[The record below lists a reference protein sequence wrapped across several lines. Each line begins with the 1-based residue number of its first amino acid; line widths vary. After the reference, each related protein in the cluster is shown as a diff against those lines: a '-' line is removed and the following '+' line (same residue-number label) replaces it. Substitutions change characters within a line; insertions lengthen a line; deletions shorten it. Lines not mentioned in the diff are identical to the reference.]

1 MYFNYIILIFFGS
14 IINFVYNAYPSN
26 VSIIN
31 NNVSDAPQDLRVEI
45 FDEFGN
51 INDDN
56 SHDSVLKF
64 NISWLP
70 PYSWC
75 PTSYSIFIN
84 SMTVDQKNTIS
95 CPEESIFYTTTTTTT
110 DDNLFNIVLPENSLL
125 SDVPELQ
132 IRPSCTYEIQVFAN
146 PRANANSNAAKIN
159 ITVPNCIGKLCNC
172 DEASKLLPSV
182 EVNASIADSKS
193 ILISWSTIHQLLN
206 ASDISSFIV
215 GYSIPI
221 LISKNG
227 IPVYNLTKLT
237 SAPSNARS
245 YIWHTESSV
254 NSIFDKEMKIFV
266 AAEDIHGCRGRMS
279 DYIIKTNAQPLLMS
293 ITYSNQWLIWST
305 VLIICSIIIGLFTY
319 IRNRGHENYKFILS
333 NHVTSGISSI
343 RISER
348 NGWINTVLKKKNMLY
363 ADEIIETTETITD
376 GYEISYDRIKIS
388 SELGK
393 GQFGKVYLGYLDFV
407 TNNNNNNEGEE
418 NGFPVAVKM
427 MNPGNVDD
435 KTAAR
440 RQLVYEIGTMKR
452 AGSHPH
458 LVKLIG
464 CCTKLE
470 NPICIIL
477 EYVEGGDLLG
487 YLHQLRD
494 SLNKKL
500 TSTHST
506 SELCSNENATPE
518 VRLIAP
524 NYVKYNSTA
533 ELTCDHTVA
542 PDDLHK
548 VEFLKDNKKI
558 LEYIR
563 DRTDPFRKSP
573 PAGLEFEHSLDG
585 KTIKLND
592 VHFDA
597 SGSYSCLVSSTYPI
611 YTESSDEVKLQVI
624 VPQSDN
630 PHITFKKAVYTVGEV
645 LEANCTSAPANPVP
659 HLTWLINGL
668 EVIETRVTTFPYRQH
683 QKHLMSVES
692 QLSIEVSDL
701 HAGKNGHLEISCRAT
716 IPNYLLHQKDY
727 ADIRTKT
734 VTVEIIPGPSPTT
747 SLAVLPRGLTP
758 IVISSV
764 LCVLHI
770 YN

>member
-14 IINFVYNAYPSN
+14 IINFVYNANPSN

-31 NNVSDAPQDLRVEI
+31 NNVSGAPQDLRVEI

-64 NISWLP
+64 NFSWLP
-70 PYSWC
+70 PSSWY

-95 CPEESIFYTTTTTTT
+95 CPEESIFYTTT

-146 PRANANSNAAKIN
+146 PRVNANSNAAKIN
-159 ITVPNCIGKLCNC
+159 ITVPTCIGKLCNC

-182 EVNASIADSKS
+182 EVNASIPDSKS
-193 ILISWSTIHQLLN
+193 ILISWSTIQLLN
-206 ASDISSFIV
+206 ATAISSFIV

-237 SAPSNARS
+237 SAPSNSRS
-245 YIWHTESSV
+245 YIWHTEPSV

-266 AAEDIHGCRGRMS
+266 AAEDIYGCRGRMS
-279 DYIIKTNAQPLLMS
+279 YYTIKTDVQPLLMS
-293 ITYSNQWLIWST
+293 ITYSNQWIIWST
-305 VLIICSIIIGLFTY
+305 VLVICSIIIGLFTY

-333 NHVTSGISSI
+333 NHVTSGSI

-363 ADEIIETTETITD
+363 ADEIIETTETIAD

-393 GQFGKVYLGYLDFV
+393 GQFGKVYLGYLDS
-407 TNNNNNNEGEE
+407 ES
-418 NGFPVAVKM
+418 GFPVAVKM

-435 KTAAR
+435 KTEAH

-494 SLNKKL
+494 SSLHKKL
-500 TSTHST
+500 TSTDST
-506 SELCSNENATPE
+506 SEFYNNNHSYTNVSYENSIKKNIHHSTGGTVDNYRFINFAMDIARGMEHLEQKYIVHRDLAARNILVTSNFKLKISDFGLSRDGIYVIGQSGNGVRRLPVRWMAPE
-518 VRLIAP
+518 AL
-524 NYVKYNSTA
+524 
-533 ELTCDHTVA
+533 
-542 PDDLHK
+542 
-548 VEFLKDNKKI
+548 
-558 LEYIR
+558 R
-563 DRTDPFRKSP
+563 DRAF
-573 PAGLEFEHSLDG
+573 
-585 KTIKLND
+585 
-592 VHFDA
+592 
-597 SGSYSCLVSSTYPI
+597 
-611 YTESSDEVKLQVI
+611 
-624 VPQSDN
+624 
-630 PHITFKKAVYTVGEV
+630 TFKSDVWSYGVV
-645 LEANCTSAPANPVP
+645 LWEI
-659 HLTWLINGL
+659 LTLGA
-668 EVIETRVTTFPYRQH
+668 FPYAQIQDDKLLQYIVMNNCRLKCPDNISPEFDYFLQSCWSTEPSKRPNFH
-683 QKHLMSVES
+683 QISH
-692 QLSIEVSDL
+692 QLTLFS
-701 HAGKNGHLEISCRAT
+701 AYYNTA
-716 IPNYLLHQKDY
+716 
-727 ADIRTKT
+727 
-734 VTVEIIPGPSPTT
+734 
-747 SLAVLPRGLTP
+747 
-758 IVISSV
+758 
-764 LCVLHI
+764 I
-770 YN
+770 YNPSLTIS

>member
-506 SELCSNENATPE
+506 SELCSNENCSNGNCKHSKQSGSLITDSFSISSLATNSITPE
-518 VRLIAP
+518 DNNNHSYTPNVTYENSVKKNIHHSTTGGTVDNYRFINFAMDIARGMEYLEQKYIVHRDLAARNILVTSNLKLKISDFGLSRDGIYVIGQSGNGVRRLPVRWMAP
-524 NYVKYNSTA
+524 EA
-533 ELTCDHTVA
+533 L
-542 PDDLHK
+542 
-548 VEFLKDNKKI
+548 
-558 LEYIR
+558 R
-563 DRTDPFRKSP
+563 DRAF
-573 PAGLEFEHSLDG
+573 
-585 KTIKLND
+585 
-592 VHFDA
+592 
-597 SGSYSCLVSSTYPI
+597 
-611 YTESSDEVKLQVI
+611 
-624 VPQSDN
+624 
-630 PHITFKKAVYTVGEV
+630 TFKSDVWSYGVV
-645 LEANCTSAPANPVP
+645 LWEI
-659 HLTWLINGL
+659 LTLGA
-668 EVIETRVTTFPYRQH
+668 FPYAEIQDDKLLQYIVMNNCRLKCPDNISPEFYYFLQSCWSTEPSKRPNFH
-683 QKHLMSVES
+683 QISH
-692 QLSIEVSDL
+692 QLTVFS
-701 HAGKNGHLEISCRAT
+701 
-716 IPNYLLHQKDY
+716 
-727 ADIRTKT
+727 ADF
-734 VTVEIIPGPSPTT
+734 ST
-747 SLAVLPRGLTP
+747 S
-758 IVISSV
+758 
-764 LCVLHI
+764 I
-770 YN
+770 YNPSYNIVTL

>member
-1 MYFNYIILIFFGS
+1 
-14 IINFVYNAYPSN
+14 
-26 VSIIN
+26 
-31 NNVSDAPQDLRVEI
+31 
-45 FDEFGN
+45 
-51 INDDN
+51 
-56 SHDSVLKF
+56 
-64 NISWLP
+64 
-70 PYSWC
+70 
-75 PTSYSIFIN
+75 
-84 SMTVDQKNTIS
+84 MTVDQKNTIS

-293 ITYSNQWLIWST
+293 ITYSNQ
-305 VLIICSIIIGLFTY
+305 
-319 IRNRGHENYKFILS
+319 
-333 NHVTSGISSI
+333 
-343 RISER
+343 
-348 NGWINTVLKKKNMLY
+348 
-363 ADEIIETTETITD
+363 TTETITD

-506 SELCSNENATPE
+506 SELCSNENCSNGNCKHSKQSGSLITDSFSISSLATNSITPE
-518 VRLIAP
+518 DNNNHSYTPNVTYENSVKKNIHHSTTGGTVDNYRFINFAMDIARGMEYLEQKYIVHRDLAARNILISDFGLSRDGIYVIGQSGNGVRRLPVRWMAP
-524 NYVKYNSTA
+524 EA
-533 ELTCDHTVA
+533 L
-542 PDDLHK
+542 
-548 VEFLKDNKKI
+548 
-558 LEYIR
+558 R
-563 DRTDPFRKSP
+563 DRAF
-573 PAGLEFEHSLDG
+573 
-585 KTIKLND
+585 
-592 VHFDA
+592 
-597 SGSYSCLVSSTYPI
+597 
-611 YTESSDEVKLQVI
+611 
-624 VPQSDN
+624 
-630 PHITFKKAVYTVGEV
+630 TFKSDVWSYGVV
-645 LEANCTSAPANPVP
+645 LWEI
-659 HLTWLINGL
+659 LTLGA
-668 EVIETRVTTFPYRQH
+668 FPYAEIQDDKLLQYIVMNNCRLKCPDNISPEFYYFLQSCWSTEPSKRPNFH
-683 QKHLMSVES
+683 QISH
-692 QLSIEVSDL
+692 QLTVFS
-701 HAGKNGHLEISCRAT
+701 
-716 IPNYLLHQKDY
+716 
-727 ADIRTKT
+727 ADF
-734 VTVEIIPGPSPTT
+734 ST
-747 SLAVLPRGLTP
+747 S
-758 IVISSV
+758 
-764 LCVLHI
+764 I
-770 YN
+770 YNPSYNIVTL

>member
-14 IINFVYNAYPSN
+14 IINFVYNANPSN

-31 NNVSDAPQDLRVEI
+31 NNVSGAPQDLRVEI

-64 NISWLP
+64 NFSWLP
-70 PYSWC
+70 PSSWY

-95 CPEESIFYTTTTTTT
+95 CPEESIFYTTT

-125 SDVPELQ
+125 SD
-132 IRPSCTYEIQVFAN
+132 
-146 PRANANSNAAKIN
+146 IN
-159 ITVPNCIGKLCNC
+159 ITVPTCIGKLCNC

-182 EVNASIADSKS
+182 EVNASIPDSKS
-193 ILISWSTIHQLLN
+193 ILISWSTIQLLN
-206 ASDISSFIV
+206 ATAISSFIV

-237 SAPSNARS
+237 SAPSNSRS
-245 YIWHTESSV
+245 YIWHTEPSV

-266 AAEDIHGCRGRMS
+266 AAEDIYGCRGRMS
-279 DYIIKTNAQPLLMS
+279 YYTIKTDVQPLLMS
-293 ITYSNQWLIWST
+293 ITYSNQWIIWST
-305 VLIICSIIIGLFTY
+305 VLVICSIIIGLFTY

-363 ADEIIETTETITD
+363 ADEIIETTETIAD

-393 GQFGKVYLGYLDFV
+393 GQFGKVYLGYLDSV
-407 TNNNNNNEGEE
+407 TNNNNNNNNNNNEE
-418 NGFPVAVKM
+418 EESGFPVAVKM

-435 KTAAR
+435 KTEAH

-470 NPICIIL
+470 NPIC
-477 EYVEGGDLLG
+477 
-487 YLHQLRD
+487 
-494 SLNKKL
+494 
-500 TSTHST
+500 
-506 SELCSNENATPE
+506 
-518 VRLIAP
+518 
-524 NYVKYNSTA
+524 
-533 ELTCDHTVA
+533 
-542 PDDLHK
+542 
-548 VEFLKDNKKI
+548 
-558 LEYIR
+558 
-563 DRTDPFRKSP
+563 
-573 PAGLEFEHSLDG
+573 
-585 KTIKLND
+585 
-592 VHFDA
+592 
-597 SGSYSCLVSSTYPI
+597 
-611 YTESSDEVKLQVI
+611 
-624 VPQSDN
+624 
-630 PHITFKKAVYTVGEV
+630 
-645 LEANCTSAPANPVP
+645 
-659 HLTWLINGL
+659 
-668 EVIETRVTTFPYRQH
+668 
-683 QKHLMSVES
+683 
-692 QLSIEVSDL
+692 
-701 HAGKNGHLEISCRAT
+701 
-716 IPNYLLHQKDY
+716 
-727 ADIRTKT
+727 
-734 VTVEIIPGPSPTT
+734 
-747 SLAVLPRGLTP
+747 
-758 IVISSV
+758 
-764 LCVLHI
+764 
-770 YN
+770 